1 MGGEQEAS
9 PAHER
14 SVTHN
19 ENDRLGDGDD
29 EGTYD
34 ASLGSGHEAIVD
46 KGILALHAAGD
57 RMSPVVDGL
66 GEFSWHFL
74 RNILRSVLHDCLW
87 LLILHFRFHDEQ
99 VDGARLRG

>member
-19 ENDRLGDGDD
+19 ENDRFGGDD
-29 EGTYD
+29 GEDTYD
-34 ASLGSGHEAIVD
+34 ASLGSRHEAIVD

-74 RNILRSVLHDCLW
+74 GNILRSVLHDCLW
-87 LLILHFRFHDEQ
+87 LLILHLDFHDEQ
-99 VDGARLRG
+99 VDGARLCG